1 MLNCTFVTGMRLSF
15 HLSNCPYLSTFVSVS
30 VRNVTFE
37 VFIRQDMTEVHNT
50 SLVCLFLLTCC
61 QSAYELIICP
71 LMTLLK
77 NLSCGKLE
85 TPVLCLVSCGH
96 RLTDVL
102 TRANKRLQSTVQSAV
117 TMRMVSRMSAACSA
131 RQGGICCHS
140 LWATDETE
148 WVTNGPISLLF
159 V

>member
-30 VRNVTFE
+30 VRTVTFK
-37 VFIRQDMTEVHNT
+37 VFIRQDMTEVQNT

-77 NLSCGKLE
+77 NLSCSKLE
-85 TPVLCLVSCGH
+85 TQFNSLFGVLRPPPDGCV
-96 RLTDVL
+96 D
-102 TRANKRLQSTVQSAV
+102 TR
-117 TMRMVSRMSAACSA
+117 
-131 RQGGICCHS
+131 
-140 LWATDETE
+140 
-148 WVTNGPISLLF
+148 
-159 V
+159 